1 MTIEDYKRKLTH
13 LNVNQVHGR
22 ASPHKICMLLAV
34 LDLAR
39 SGALRENYITYSPGL
54 LERYSHYFNAVRA
67 PGDHPN
73 PYFPFFH
80 LKGRLTNHE
89 ESFWHLHPLPGREVF
104 VQGMRSARSSSD
116 ITDNISH
123 VELDLGLFEL
133 LQDANEIDRLSDALA
148 THWFDR
154 GLSDLNIV
162 VAQGKQISAY
172 EHKLRDLKV
181 ESAAQTS
188 PPEYVRNPAFRRLVT
203 DIYDY
208 RCAATGLRMVLPD
221 GTAMVEAAHIYPFC
235 NSGDDDPRNGLALT
249 PDMHWAMDATLI
261 APGPD
266 YKWHVSKQLD
276 SRIPDHRVFT
286 ELQGKPLFLPK
297 EQRMYPRQDVL
308 EWRLSNLPQASKQ
321 FSEGNS

>member
-1 MTIEDYKRKLTH
+1 MSIEEYKRKLTQ

-39 SGALRENYITYSPGL
+39 SGALQENRITFSPGL

-67 PGDHPN
+67 PEDHPN

-80 LKGRLTNHE
+80 LKGRLANHG
-89 ESFWHLHPLPGREVF
+89 ESFWHLYPLPGREAV
-104 VQGMRSARSSSD
+104 VQEMRTARSSSD
-116 ITDNISH
+116 ITNNISH
-123 VELDLGLFEL
+123 VELDHELFEL
-133 LQDANEIDRLSDALA
+133 LQDSKSVDRLSDALA

-154 GLSDLNIV
+154 GLSDLNTV
-162 VAQGKQISAY
+162 VAQGKQISSY
-172 EHKLRDLKV
+172 EHRLRDLEV
-181 ESAAQTS
+181 GNLAEAS
-188 PPEYVRNPAFRRLVT
+188 PPACVRNPAFRRIVT

-208 RCAATGLRMVLPD
+208 RCAATGLRLVLPD
-221 GTAMVEAAHIYPFC
+221 GTAMVEAAHIHPFS

-249 PDMHWAMDATLI
+249 PDMHWAMDAALI

-286 ELQGKPLFLPK
+286 ELEGKALFLPR

-308 EWRLSNLPQASKQ
+308 EWRIGILSMANGEPLRQI
-321 FSEGNS
+321 

>member
-1 MTIEDYKRKLTH
+1 MSGGDYKRKLTL
-13 LNVNQVHGR
+13 LNVNQTHGR

-39 SGALRENYITYSPGL
+39 SGALIENRITFSPGL

-80 LKGRLTNHE
+80 LKGKLRNGE
-89 ESFWHLHPLPGREVF
+89 ESFWHIKPLPGREDF
-104 VQGMRSARSSSD
+104 VRQMNTARSAND
-116 ITDNISH
+116 ITNNISH
-123 VELDLGLFEL
+123 VELDQELYEL
-133 LQDANEIDRLSDALA
+133 LKDSKEIDGLSDTLA
-148 THWFDR
+148 SHWFDR
-154 GLSDLNIV
+154 GLSDLNTV

-172 EHKLRDLKV
+172 EQRLRDLV
-181 ESAAQTS
+181 VPSASEVS
-188 PPEYVRNPAFRRLVT
+188 PPEYVRNPAFRRIVT

-208 RCAATGLRMVLPD
+208 RCAATGLRLVLTD
-221 GTAMVEAAHIYPFC
+221 GTAMVEAAHIHPFS

-249 PDMHWAMDATLI
+249 PDMHWAMDAMLI

-276 SRIPDHRVFT
+276 HRIPDHKILT
-286 ELQGKPLFLPK
+286 SLEGKSIFLPK

-308 EWRLSNLPQASKQ
+308 EWRLDNLL
-321 FSEGNS
+321 